1 MVLSFYNPYCISCR
15 VQLHSR
21 RKYMAKMGP
30 ELIPTNF
37 FTYKRNL
44 RNDMKLKVKTGVIFT
59 DKNMSKGIIYGHAL
73 FFSGRRKI
81 DVRLV

>member
-1 MVLSFYNPYCISCR
+1 
-15 VQLHSR
+15 
-21 RKYMAKMGP
+21 MAKMGP

-73 FFSGRRKI
+73 FFFRDKKN
-81 DVRLV
+81 